1 MNAPS
6 RRGLCPALS
15 APMPTGDGLL
25 VRLAPAGTIAL
36 EALAGLCRAARIHG
50 NGIIEVTARGSIQV
64 RGLSPASVPAFASA
78 VTALGFDDADPASV
92 IADPLAGL
100 APDEVLDASLLA
112 VDLRRALAAA
122 PFVGSLGPKVS
133 VAIDGGG
140 ALHLD
145 ALAADVRL
153 RAESGGEGPRLHLV
167 LGGDAATSA
176 PVGSVASEHAVEATV
191 QLLAVIAARGR
202 EARAHSIIRAE
213 GTGALRA
220 TVADLLS
227 DAPPPRA
234 RPPAEPIGSH
244 RLCDGR
250 IALGLGLAF
259 GHTDATALS
268 QLIETVQDA
277 GASGIRT
284 APGHALLV
292 IGLESAVVPAVS
304 VAVERMGFPVRPGDP
319 RRYVAACAGMPLCA
333 SARIPTRAYAP
344 EIATAAASLLDGS
357 LTIHLSGCTKGCA
370 HPRKALTV
378 VGDDAGCGIIVNGLA
393 CDAPLGAV
401 PSDTLPAGFERL
413 ARQVKLARRPSE
425 RAADTLARLGTARVV
440 AILRE
445 AGRG

>member
-36 EALAGLCRAARIHG
+36 ETLAGLCRAARIHG

-64 RGLSPASVPAFASA
+64 RGLSPASAPAFASA

-100 APDEVLDASLLA
+100 ATDEALDASLLA

-167 LGGDAATSA
+167 LGGDAATA
-176 PVGSVASEHAVEATV
+176 ALVGSVASEHAVETTV
-191 QLLAVIAARGR
+191 RLLAVIAARGR

-220 TVADLLS
+220 TVAE
-227 DAPPPRA
+227 R
-234 RPPAEPIGSH
+234 SH
-244 RLCDGR
+244 
-250 IALGLGLAF
+250 
-259 GHTDATALS
+259 T
-268 QLIETVQDA
+268 
-277 GASGIRT
+277 
-284 APGHALLV
+284 
-292 IGLESAVVPAVS
+292 
-304 VAVERMGFPVRPGDP
+304 
-319 RRYVAACAGMPLCA
+319 
-333 SARIPTRAYAP
+333 TRAD
-344 EIATAAASLLDGS
+344 SGS
-357 LTIHLSGCTKGCA
+357 SSSIVKVSGSRQRSSSPLS
-370 HPRKALTV
+370 
-378 VGDDAGCGIIVNGLA
+378 VNRVWK
-393 CDAPLGAV
+393 LG
-401 PSDTLPAGFERL
+401 
-413 ARQVKLARRPSE
+413 
-425 RAADTLARLGTARVV
+425 
-440 AILRE
+440 
-445 AGRG
+445 

>member
-36 EALAGLCRAARIHG
+36 ETLAGLCTAARIHG

-64 RGLSPASVPAFASA
+64 RGLSPASAPAFASA
-78 VTALGFDDADPASV
+78 ATALGFDDADPASV

-100 APDEVLDASLLA
+100 ATDEALDASLLA

-145 ALAADVRL
+145 AFAADVRL
-153 RAESGGEGPRLHLV
+153 RAESGPEGPWLHLA
-167 LGGDAATSA
+167 LGGDAATAA
-176 PVGSVASEHAVEATV
+176 PIGSVAREHAVEATV
-191 QLLAVIAARGR
+191 RLLADIAAHGR
-202 EARAHSIIRAE
+202 EARAHSIVGVE

-220 TVADLLS
+220 AVGDLLS
-227 DAPPPRA
+227 EAPTPRV
-234 RPPAEPIGSH
+234 RSPAEPIGSH
-244 RLCDGR
+244 RLRNGR

-259 GHTDATALS
+259 GHTDATALAP
-268 QLIETVQDA
+268 LIDTVKDA

-284 APGHALLV
+284 APGRAMLI
-292 IGLESAVVPAVS
+292 IGIESTAAPAVS
-304 VAVERMGFPVRPGDP
+304 VAVERMGFVVGPGDP

-357 LTIHLSGCTKGCA
+357 LTIHLSGCMKGCA

-378 VGDDAGCGIIVNGLA
+378 VGDDAGCGIIMNGLA

-401 PSDTLPAGFERL
+401 PSDTLPAGFGRL
-413 ARQVKLARRPSE
+413 ALQVELARRPSE
-425 RAADTLARLGTARVV
+425 RAADTLSRLGAARIV

-445 AGRG
+445 AARG